1 MSAIYDIL
9 CEILTRLKDIQS
21 RAARTET
28 RLMRL
33 AEVMHIDVSKKGPSD
48 ARLRG
53 EPK

>member
-9 CEILTRLKDIQS
+9 VEILTRLKDIQS

-33 AEVMHIDVSKKGPSD
+33 ANAMKIDVVSTQTRRVEG
-48 ARLRG
+48 G
-53 EPK
+53 EHE